1 MAAMQRRR
9 RRWRKVAKHSH
20 LSRVLLRCIR
30 LRQGTLWPSCD
41 TLRCSLQPFAFAK
54 FIHFVRR
61 LSAAVVDAIRCHPH
75 LHRCHPRPHGPVIN
89 RRVSAGTRMARAPPS
104 LGGAA
109 DMSVPHTRVITVCK
123 PTPDATIGVR
133 MRTTA
138 AGATRI
144 VALHPAGALALHL
157 RDSGEAPI
165 DRGARV
171 VSINGIACDDGPEQA
186 VQLMRQAPHEVRIEL
201 ASPRAAEPIP
211 PMVGHKVL
219 HAFRCRLVVCSVA
232 GCVSMK
238 ARLMD
243 MRQQH
248 VRLGCLSPWGCAVCQ
263 LWEALRGAGPET
275 SATHEEIER
284 SAPPTEQRQ
293 GDSVHAERRDGVAA
307 VGRDAGRDKRARV
320 VSDAVC
326 LPCVANEGLHT
337 RRATQHQRARSRLAL
352 FR

>member
-1 MAAMQRRR
+1 MEGFGGGDAEAETEVEEGGEAFSSFEGPRTFDG
-9 RRWRKVAKHSH
+9 
-20 LSRVLLRCIR
+20 IR
-30 LRQGTLWPSCD
+30 
-41 TLRCSLQPFAFAK
+41 LQPFAFLPN
-54 FIHFVRR
+54 
-61 LSAAVVDAIRCHPH
+61 LSILTCGGYLRPWSRNQ
-75 LHRCHPRPHGPVIN
+75 LERYQPGPR
-89 RRVSAGTRMARAPPS
+89 SRAPPS